1 MKLYFTL
8 AQIPELANLPARQRR
23 LVHWTAYNQFCHE
36 KRWSDIVRL
45 SRPLIFLGTPLLL
58 EVVLRPLGV
67 RYPLLV
73 AVAIGVGLGIVY
85 SCALF
90 FERLRPYYRK
100 YLSEHP
106 NEFGQTAQQA

>member
-8 AQIPELANLPARQRR
+8 AQIPELANLPVRQRR
-23 LVHWTAYNQFCHE
+23 LVYRAAYKQFCHE
-36 KRWSDIVRL
+36 KRWSDIIRL
-45 SRPLIFLGTPLLL
+45 SRTLIFVGTPLLL

-67 RYPLLV
+67 RFPLLV

-90 FERLRPYYRK
+90 ERLRPYYRK

-106 NEFGQTAQQA
+106 NELGQTAKPA

>member
-8 AQIPELANLPARQRR
+8 AQIPELANLPTRQRR
-23 LVHWTAYNQFCHE
+23 FVHWAAYNQFCHE

-45 SRPLIFLGTPLLL
+45 SRPLIFLGTPLVL

-90 FERLRPYYRK
+90 ERLRPYYRK
-100 YLSEHP
+100 YLAEHP
-106 NEFGQTAQQA
+106 KEIGQPVKQA